1 MDLNRDVVISLA
13 QFDRSQLP
21 EDQQSLDGIDLR
33 FAVVDYFK
41 AKYRAL
47 GHHVEV
53 RADLEKVVISPQANE
68 DNILKAFNAG
78 NLQYGIE
85 LSDELLRQDPDNC
98 SALYNSAMALSD
110 LNQLDKAIERLEHL
124 IDVQGCDVSAN
135 VYVALG
141 VAYTRH
147 NKVANGIKAL
157 EHALRIEPS
166 NPYAL
171 RNVAHLYSKEDRN
184 DEALR
189 IYQQLAPMWPGD
201 AATQLGYGEALKK
214 AGRHDEANA
223 QFDKVLAIDPGSPQA
238 QQARE
243 GKTAISSER
252 SARTKQTMGGLRMDA
267 VMYMKGAMGTYESLS
282 KDQALS
288 LFFEVATKGQ
298 SGFDTE
304 DPEQKYTLNATPGK
318 YYSGFQLVCMM
329 YVGCVQIMG
338 TDGSDMGIDLKEE
351 YQAAKQMHSLMP

>member
-21 EDQQSLDGIDLR
+21 EDQRNLEGIDLR

-53 RADLEKVVISPQANE
+53 RADTEKVVISPQANE
-68 DNILKAFNAG
+68 DNILEAFNGG

-98 SALYNSAMALSD
+98 NALYNSAMALSD
-110 LNQLDKAIERLEHL
+110 LNQLDKAIERLQHL
-124 IDVQGCDVSAN
+124 IDVQGSDVGPN

-141 VAYTRH
+141 VAYARQR
-147 NKVANGIKAL
+147 KVANGIKAF
-157 EHALRIEPS
+157 EHALKIEPS
-166 NPYAL
+166 NQFAL
-171 RNVAHLYSKEDRN
+171 RNVASLYSAEDRN
-184 DEALR
+184 DEALQ
-189 IYQQLAPMWPGD
+189 IYKNLAPMWPQD
-201 AATQLGYGEALKK
+201 PATQLGYGEALRK
-214 AGRHDEANA
+214 AGRNDEANA
-223 QFDKVLAIDPGSPQA
+223 QFDKVITLAPGSAQA
-238 QQARE
+238 QQAKE
-243 GKTAISSER
+243 GKTAISSEK
-252 SARTKQTMGGLRMDA
+252 SAQTKQSMGGLRMDA
-267 VMYMKGAMGTYESLS
+267 VMYMKSAMTTYESLS
-282 KDQALS
+282 EEQRNAL
-288 LFFEVATKGQ
+288 FYEIAMKGQ

-329 YVGCVQIMG
+329 YVGCVQVLG

-351 YQAAKQMHSLMP
+351 YKAAKQMHSLMP